1 MEVIIQILKLVKLK
15 QSYHFGTYL
24 TIFSLGT
31 GNGRRKC
38 TLKGTWFD
46 TAIRQGDIVNV
57 LGLDEEVNKD
67 WVIDDMNG
75 LLVVNPDVLISGTS
89 IVSTLFCMRKAVLNE
104 RFKVRIASFY
114 NGKGFSFPKILS
126 TFFLFFSGTRRLFEI
141 NANRNFS
148 P

>member
-1 MEVIIQILKLVKLK
+1 M
-15 QSYHFGTYL
+15 

-46 TAIRQGDIVNV
+46 TSIRQGDIVNV

-104 RFKVRIASFY
+104 RFKGQEGSSRSMLI
-114 NGKGFSFPKILS
+114 
-126 TFFLFFSGTRRLFEI
+126 GTLVHEL
-141 NANRNFS
+141 N

>member
-15 QSYHFGTYL
+15 QSYSYL
-24 TIFSLGT
+24 YLFDDFFSLGT

-46 TAIRQGDIVNV
+46 TSIRQGDIVNV

-104 RFKVRIASFY
+104 RFKVCIASFSS
-114 NGKGFSFPKILS
+114 GREFSFPKILNILI
-126 TFFLFFSGTRRLFEI
+126 LFFRDKKALRDQC
-141 NANRNFS
+141 
-148 P
+148 